1 MSHPKGR
8 SASRTPTPQAT
19 RLYAKVIACTFFW
32 GGAYIAGR
40 VAVQQLQPMT
50 AAALRFSIAAVV
62 LIGWMARSN
71 GTRARPTI
79 KQLALTAVLGLF
91 GVFLYNL
98 CFFGALARIP
108 AGRAA
113 LFTALNPL
121 MTVALGAIVLGE
133 TLTRAKWA
141 AFAISAAGVAII
153 LAKGAVTTELGRI
166 GTGDSLM
173 LCAALC
179 WAVYTLI
186 GKRALTEM
194 RPLLATTCA
203 VLWGAA
209 FLLCCA
215 WTEYDRIQW
224 SGIGLSTWLAVAYL
238 GIFGTALSF
247 AWWYDAVAALGPS
260 RTAIFNNLV
269 PVFAVVLSGIV
280 LQEPL
285 DPSQIAGG
293 TLVIAGVVLVNK

>member
-1 MSHPKGR
+1 
-8 SASRTPTPQAT
+8 
-19 RLYAKVIACTFFW
+19 
-32 GGAYIAGR
+32 
-40 VAVQQLQPMT
+40 MT

-62 LIGWMARSN
+62 LIAWMARS
-71 GTRARPTI
+71 GGPKARPTI

-91 GVFLYNL
+91 GVFLYNI

-113 LFTALNPL
+113 LFMALNPL

-141 AFAISAAGVAII
+141 AFAISVTGVAII
-153 LAKGAVTTELGRI
+153 LAKGSLTTELGRI
-166 GTGDSLM
+166 GTAIGTGDALM
-173 LCAALC
+173 LCAPLC
-179 WAVYTLI
+179 WAAYTLI

-209 FLLCCA
+209 FLLCGA
-215 WTEYDRIQW
+215 WTEFDRVQW

-247 AWWYDAVAALGPS
+247 AWWYDAVAVLGSS

-269 PVFAVVLSGIV
+269 PVFAVVLSGI
-280 LQEPL
+280 LLDEPL
-285 DPSQIAGG
+285 APSQIAGG
-293 TLVIAGVVLVNK
+293 MLVIAGVLLVNK